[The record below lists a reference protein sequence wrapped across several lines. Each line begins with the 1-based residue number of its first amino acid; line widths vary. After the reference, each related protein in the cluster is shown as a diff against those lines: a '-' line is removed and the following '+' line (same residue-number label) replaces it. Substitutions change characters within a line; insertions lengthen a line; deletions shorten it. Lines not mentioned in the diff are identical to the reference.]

1 MSLLLQDTR
10 YAIRRL
16 SRTPVFSLF
25 AIAILAI
32 GIGLNVTVFGLVD
45 ALLLR
50 PPPFAEPDRIVHI
63 YQDSD
68 SGEPASTA
76 YPAYRDIA
84 AMTDVFASVAA
95 TRSATANWETP
106 DGPREVAVDFATASY
121 LSVLGLSP
129 SRGSWFDGAQ
139 DAVGGEMAAVVSD
152 KAWRTRFASDPNA
165 VGQTIRLNN
174 QPITIIGIGP
184 RDFNG
189 GDAGAISTDFWLSIS
204 SVGIGGPFAV
214 ANLERRQDH
223 WYGVKA
229 RLAPGVAVERAR
241 GELASLAARHGE
253 LYPDIDKGR
262 DITLFRLG
270 EVRVHPQLDK
280 VLTGS
285 GIGLFVVAGAVLL
298 LACGNLANLLLVRGF
313 ARTPE
318 LAIREALGGDR
329 SRVGRPLLLEA
340 LLLSALGGALGLV
353 AASWLQGVLSSVPL
367 PPANST
373 IDVRFDYRMVLFS
386 VVAALGTGCL
396 FGVLPSWRSAATNVA
411 TALRDAGRTQSS
423 GGSSALRSTLVA
435 AQVALSVVLVTA
447 TALLARSF
455 VNAER
460 VDPGVDAERI
470 AVIGTNLLQAGVT
483 QLEAPAVASQILERV
498 GALPGVESAALT
510 IRLPLAAGP
519 TSSTIVEGYELPR
532 GASAIEM
539 PITSVS
545 NDYFATMGIRRL
557 AGRTFSAV
565 DRRESPPVVVI
576 SETAARVFF
585 GGDAVGRRVR
595 GQDDPDAW
603 REVIGVVSDVKVAEL
618 QEPPTPLMYLSIDQ
632 TGTGGFSVVVRTR
645 GDPAALLGV
654 LPSALRSVRA
664 SLPVTRID
672 VFETYVAAALE
683 AARTSALLMGAFAG
697 LALLLAGLGVY
708 AAVAFSVERR
718 TQEIGIRVALGATAP
733 QLLRMV
739 VGNWLKIAFIGVAV
753 GLVLAIAAAQ
763 GMQAILFGVVPI
775 DTVSF
780 GVAALLLT
788 GAAALAAFVPARHAL
803 RARPSDVLRS
813 Q

>member
-16 SRTPVFSLF
+16 CRTPVFSLF

-32 GIGLNVTVFGLVD
+32 GIGLNVTVFSLVD

-68 SGEPASTA
+68 SGEPSSTA

-84 AMTDVFASVAA
+84 AMTDVFAGVAA
-95 TRSATANWETP
+95 SRSATANWEAP
-106 DGPREVAVDFATASY
+106 DGPREVTVDFATASY
-121 LSVLGLSP
+121 FSVLGLAP
-129 SRGSWFDGAQ
+129 SRGQWFDGAH

-152 KAWRTRFASDPNA
+152 KAWRTRFASDPT
-165 VGQTIRLNN
+165 VIGRTIRLNN
-174 QPITIIGIGP
+174 QSITIIGIGP
-184 RDFNG
+184 RAFNG
-189 GDAGAISTDFWLSIS
+189 EAGAISTDFWLSIS
-204 SVGIGGPFAV
+204 SVGIGGPFFV
-214 ANLERRQDH
+214 ANLDRRQDH
-223 WYGVKA
+223 WYTVKA
-229 RLAPGVAVERAR
+229 RLAPGATVEQAR

-253 LYPDIDKGR
+253 LYPDIDRGR

-270 EVRVHPQLDK
+270 EVRVHPQLDRI
-280 VLTGS
+280 LTGS
-285 GIGLFVVAGAVLL
+285 GIGLFVVAGVVLL

-329 SRVGRPLLLEA
+329 SRVGRPLLIEA
-340 LLLSALGGALGLV
+340 LLLSALGGALGL
-353 AASWLQGVLSSVPL
+353 AAAIWLQGVLSSVPL

-386 VVAALGTGCL
+386 VLAAFGTGCL
-396 FGVLPSWRSAATNVA
+396 FGLLPSRRSAATNVA
-411 TALRDAGRTQSS
+411 TALRDAGRTLSS
-423 GGSSALRSTLVA
+423 GGSSALRGALVA
-435 AQVALSVVLVTA
+435 AQVALSVVLVAA

-460 VDPGVDAERI
+460 VDPGVDAAHV
-470 AVIGTNLLQAGVT
+470 AVIGTNLVQAGV
-483 QLEAPAVASQILERV
+483 APQETSAVASQILERI

-510 IRLPLAAGP
+510 IRLPLSPGP

-532 GASAIEM
+532 GTNAIEM
-539 PITSVS
+539 PVSSVS
-545 NDYFATMGIRRL
+545 NDYFSTMGIRL
-557 AGRTFSAV
+557 VAGRVFSAV
-565 DRRESPPVVVI
+565 DRREAPPVVI
-576 SETAARVFF
+576 INETAARVFF

-595 GQDDPDAW
+595 PQDNPDEW
-603 REVIGVVSDVKVAEL
+603 REVVGVVADTRVTEL
-618 QEPPTPLMYLSIDQ
+618 QEPPTPLMYFSINQ
-632 TGTGGFSVVVRTR
+632 AGTGGFSVVVRTS

-654 LPSALRSVRA
+654 LPGALRSVRA
-664 SLPVTRID
+664 SLPVTRIG
-672 VFETYVAAALE
+672 VFETHVAAALE

-697 LALLLAGLGVY
+697 LALLLAGLGIY

-739 VGNWLKIAFIGVAV
+739 VGGSLKVALIGVVV
-753 GLVLAIAAAQ
+753 GLFLAIAAAQ
-763 GMQAILFGVVPI
+763 GMQAMLFGVEPI
-775 DTVSF
+775 DALSF
-780 GVAALLLT
+780 GAAALLLT
-788 GAAALAAFVPARHAL
+788 GAAGLAAFIPARQAI
-803 RARPSDVLRS
+803 RGSPSDVLRS